1 MVLLESKLCDSIDA
15 SVKIL
20 DGYTS
25 YGELVVEAQ
34 NSLKRLKEIINDPS
48 PAGIE
53 EGVKLSRKLNSMV
66 GQYSSYVPRVALTI
80 MNIMDWMQER
90 A

>member
-15 SVKIL
+15 CVKIL
-20 DGYTS
+20 DSYTS
-25 YGELVVEAQ
+25 YGDMVEEAQ
-34 NSLKRLKEIINDPS
+34 ISLKRLKEIINDPS

-53 EGVKLSRKLNSMV
+53 EGVKLSRKLNSLA

-80 MNIMDWMQER
+80 MDIMDWMLER